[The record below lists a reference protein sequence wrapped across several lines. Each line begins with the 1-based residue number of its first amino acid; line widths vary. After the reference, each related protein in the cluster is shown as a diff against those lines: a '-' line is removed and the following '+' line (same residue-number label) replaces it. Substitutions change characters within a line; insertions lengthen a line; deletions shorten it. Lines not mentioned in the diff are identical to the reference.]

1 MKKLT
6 EWLSRIITLILLVSM
21 CVLVVVTFL
30 QVFCRFVIKVP
41 VSWSEEVAR
50 ISFVWLILMGAA
62 VCVRENSH
70 LSLEIVTS
78 LLSDRARSNMKI
90 FVSTAICLVSLV
102 VLTAGTSYVLRSV
115 GKTTVTMPIPA
126 NCVYIAA
133 PISAILMIIFSV
145 ENIFEEMKNR
155 KGDGRS

>member
-1 MKKLT
+1 MKKLN
-6 EWLSRIITLILLVSM
+6 EWLSRLITLILLVSM

-41 VSWSEEVAR
+41 ISWSEEVAR

-62 VCVRENSH
+62 VCVKENSH

-78 LLSDRARSNMKI
+78 LLSPKARSGMKI
-90 FVSTAICLVSLV
+90 FVSAAIILVSLV
-102 VLTAGTSYVLRSV
+102 LLTAGGSYVLRSV

-126 NCVYIAA
+126 NCVYVAA
-133 PISAILMIIFSV
+133 PISAVLMIIFSI
-145 ENIFEEMKNR
+145 ENIVEELKRR
-155 KGDGRS
+155 KEEGRS

>member
-1 MKKLT
+1 MKQLT
-6 EWLSRIITLILLVSM
+6 DWLRRIITLILLASI

-62 VCVRENSH
+62 VCVKENSH
-70 LSLEIVTS
+70 LSLEIITS
-78 LLSDRARSNMKI
+78 SLSPKASSYMRI
-90 FVSTAICLVSLV
+90 FVNAAIILVSLV
-102 VLTAGTSYVLRSV
+102 ILAAGTSYVMRSV

-133 PISAILMIIFSV
+133 PVSAVLMIIFAI
-145 ENIFEEMKNR
+145 ENIMIEIKGR
-155 KGDGRS
+155 KEGKCR